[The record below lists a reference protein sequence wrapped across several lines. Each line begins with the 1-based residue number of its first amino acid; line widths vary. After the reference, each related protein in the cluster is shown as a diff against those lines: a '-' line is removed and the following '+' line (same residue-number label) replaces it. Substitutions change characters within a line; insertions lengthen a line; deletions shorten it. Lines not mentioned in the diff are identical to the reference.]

1 MLFFAGLMIYIIFAS
16 VWLAYDGITNAVQ
29 TTDNLL
35 GDGSFR
41 DVLISVG
48 ATYALYLMA
57 SLLFFDPWHMITSS
71 IQYLLMTPSYIN
83 ILNTYAFCNTHDVR
97 YRNNNSNNS
106 NNDTFYSEEVIQ
118 YIFLLLI
125 IW

>member
-16 VWLAYDGITNAVQ
+16 VWLAYDGITNAVR

-41 DVLISVG
+41 DILISVG
-48 ATYALYLMA
+48 ATYALYLVA

-97 YRNNNSNNS
+97 YRNNNSNN
-106 NNDTFYSEEVIQ
+106 NTFYSEEVNR
-118 YIFLLLI
+118 YIFLLLN